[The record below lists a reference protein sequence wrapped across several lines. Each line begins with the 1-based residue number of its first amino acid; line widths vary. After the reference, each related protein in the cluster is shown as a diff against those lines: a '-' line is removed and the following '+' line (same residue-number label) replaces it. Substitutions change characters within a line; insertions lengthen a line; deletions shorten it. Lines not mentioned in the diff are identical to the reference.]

1 MENNYK
7 VIWARSALR
16 KLSQLY
22 NIDHGLAYMKSKS
35 LLSRNPYNLSSGSA
49 DYPNF
54 KYNGYHWSCIN
65 NAIIVYRISE
75 HDSTVFVDACYH
87 AHTGWAL
94 KVFYGEY
101 DPLD

>member
-1 MENNYK
+1 MANNYK

-22 NIDHGLAYMKSKS
+22 NIDHGLAYKNSKS
-35 LLSRNPYNLSSGSA
+35 LLSRNPYNHSYGCA

-54 KYNGYHWSCIN
+54 KFNGYHWSSIN

-75 HDSTVFVDACYH
+75 QDSSVFVDACYH
-87 AHTGWAL
+87 ANTGWAL